1 MGVGVGGV
9 KVRDCVVQVDVLE
22 VFVEVDAIGCV
33 SWCGCSEVKHKIW
46 YCTGAWVEDAESTCV
61 KIHLADE

>member
-9 KVRDCVVQVDVLE
+9 KGGDCVVQVDILE
-22 VFVEVDAIGCV
+22 VFVEVDAVGCV
-33 SWCGCSEVKHKIW
+33 SCGCSEVKHKIW
-46 YCTGAWVEDAESTCV
+46 YCTGAWINDAESACV